1 MFDIGDNT
9 VQTKQNGTQH
19 LHVDLENWFGDDLL
33 ETSSLDYVVSERLK
47 LFLEKSDFRGFDFNT
62 IEITKAEYFDDNYD
76 LDIPLPKFYW
86 MKIIG
91 KADKNDFYLESKIDL
106 YCSERLLI
114 KLRELF
120 SLNNLEIDPVK
131 DDELEAFLNQLL
143 DEDD

>member
-1 MFDIGDNT
+1 M
-9 VQTKQNGTQH
+9 
-19 LHVDLENWFGDDLL
+19 
-33 ETSSLDYVVSERLK
+33 SERLK